1 MRVAV
6 GPFEELPT
14 GALKRIT
21 VEGLPPLVI
30 GNADGTVFCLKDEC
44 NHGEANLSE
53 GELCGF
59 ELLCPLHSGSFDV
72 RSGKAVKRPAKLR
85 RSASTSR
92 STTASS
98 MCAPARTPT
107 PVVSSRRQA
116 ASRPDAPNCNDIRS
130 VPTRREDQ
138 R

>member
-1 MRVAV
+1 MRVTV
-6 GPFEELPT
+6 GPLEEFPA

-21 VEGLPPLVI
+21 VQGLPPLVI

-72 RSGKAVKRPAKLR
+72 RSGKAVKRPAKRPQIRLD
-85 RSASTSR
+85 
-92 STTASS
+92 
-98 MCAPARTPT
+98 
-107 PVVSSRRQA
+107 VEIDDGVVYVSSAEGADAGRTEEA
-116 ASRPDAPNCNDIRS
+116 AGSATAGRH
-130 VPTRREDQ
+130 EL
-138 R
+138 

>member
-1 MRVAV
+1 MRVTV
-6 GPFEELPT
+6 GPLEGLPR
-14 GALKRIT
+14 GALKRVT

-72 RSGKAVKRPAKLR
+72 RSGKAVKRPAKR
-85 RSASTSR
+85 PQIRFDVEVDDGIVYVRSDEDVDAGRHEHAAGSV
-92 STTASS
+92 TAG
-98 MCAPARTPT
+98 RH
-107 PVVSSRRQA
+107 
-116 ASRPDAPNCNDIRS
+116 
-130 VPTRREDQ
+130 EL
-138 R
+138 